1 LGIAGERGDGTIVQ
15 RSTGYPTVPTCF
27 SLPPCLA
34 RPPRMNE
41 PSFHHGVLGASYS
54 CPICGNSLPSHPA
67 VAPYDAPCSECGFVL
82 WCRKRVVDGVVIL
95 EALPGRTP
103 GLWDVEQVAESVL
116 RGVVEGVVFDL
127 GLLDFVSTSLVARL
141 VTLNKRV
148 RAADRRLVL
157 CEMRPIVREL
167 FTRFRLHTAF
177 TIVEHVE
184 DALQVFERS
193 PVATT

>member
-1 LGIAGERGDGTIVQ
+1 
-15 RSTGYPTVPTCF
+15 
-27 SLPPCLA
+27 
-34 RPPRMNE
+34 MNE
-41 PSFHHGVLGASYS
+41 PSSDHSGLGATYS

-67 VAPYDAPCSECGFVL
+67 LAPYDAPCSECGFVL
-82 WCRKRVVDGVVIL
+82 WCRKRTVDGVVIL

-116 RGVVEGVVFDL
+116 REGIEGVVFDL

-148 RAADRRLVL
+148 RAANRRLVL
-157 CEMRPIVREL
+157 CQMRPIVREL

-177 TIVEHVE
+177 DIVDHIE
-184 DALQVFERS
+184 DALQIFGQS
-193 PVATT
+193 SVALA